1 MHSGFPVT
9 NTGQETL
16 TVLVVESQEKHREA
30 LKEGLIRCGQQARA
44 VASGREALDADM
56 GADLVLLG
64 LCARPGTPR

>member
-1 MHSGFPVT
+1 M
-9 NTGQETL
+9 
-16 TVLVVESQEKHREA
+16 ESQEKHREA